1 MPIVFFEGVVSFM
14 LAELLTIFFSSFII
28 AFSGAMMPGPLLTA
42 TISESSKRGFLAGPM
57 LIAGHGILEMGLVV
71 LLMLG
76 VVPFFQREEVFAV
89 IAIAGGAILLWM
101 AFGMFRTLPT
111 LSLSLNAEKTDNS
124 SLIVSGI
131 LLSLANP
138 YWIIW
143 WATIGFGYI
152 LHSRQFAMWGII
164 FFFTGH
170 ILADLVWY
178 SAVAAAVGK
187 GRHLFTDGIYRGIMG
202 TCAVSL
208 VVFACYFF
216 YAGFNKAFL

>member
-1 MPIVFFEGVVSFM
+1 M

-42 TISESSKRGFLAGPM
+42 TVSESSKRGFRAGPM
-57 LIAGHGILEMGLVV
+57 LIAGHGILEMGLVA
-71 LLMLG
+71 LLLLG
-76 VVPFFQREEVFAV
+76 VAPYLQREGVFAV

-111 LSLSLNAEKTDNS
+111 LSLSLQAGKTDNH
-124 SLIVSGI
+124 SLILSGI

-152 LHSRQFAMWGII
+152 LHSRQFAMWGIF

-187 GRHLFTDGIYRGIMG
+187 GRHLFTDVIYRRIMG
-202 TCAVSL
+202 TCAAFL
-208 VVFACYFF
+208 LVFACYFF
-216 YAGFNKAFL
+216 YAGLQKVVL